1 MPKRGVIALITTA
14 LALALLLGFKTPAEM
29 GDGADVP
36 PRIVIAASPGTTAIG
51 RTAGPVVAPSG
62 SPAPAGGVANVT
74 PPTPGD
80 ATAGST
86 AKREITGPI
95 VSTRFGPVQVQVTLA
110 GSTITDVTAIELPS
124 GRRSGQ
130 ISGYAAPILHDEAL
144 QAQSA
149 KVDIVS
155 GATYTSLAYERS
167 LQAALDAAG

>member
-1 MPKRGVIALITTA
+1 M
-14 LALALLLGFKTPAEM
+14 
-29 GDGADVP
+29 
-36 PRIVIAASPGTTAIG
+36 
-51 RTAGPVVAPSG
+51 VAPSG

-95 VSTRFGPVQVQVTLA
+95 VSTRFGPVRVQVTLA